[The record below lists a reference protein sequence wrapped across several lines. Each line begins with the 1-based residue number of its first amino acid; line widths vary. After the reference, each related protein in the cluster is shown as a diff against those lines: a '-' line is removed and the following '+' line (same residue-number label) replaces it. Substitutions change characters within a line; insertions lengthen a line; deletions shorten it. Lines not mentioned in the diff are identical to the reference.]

1 MTKKVFG
8 GYVFALAA
16 SLGLVIASVILG
28 HEGFAFKADIGSGE
42 SFSYTV
48 LASEIPNGS
57 KTRTFVNG
65 SGLSTGTLSFSS
77 SQNGS
82 SFVLEGTAKTEAHM
96 IFTQTVNT
104 NFTFTMLTLDGLN
117 ASVDSGYI
125 VWQGVESSQTA
136 TVSFAAI
143 GGLSPEANM
152 LSAPTSEH
160 PTYKFKGFDL
170 VANSQLVFSSLS
182 IVFTCD

>member
-8 GYVFALAA
+8 GYIFALAA

-48 LASEIPNGS
+48 LASEIPSGS

-82 SFVLEGTAKTEAHM
+82 SFVLEAEEHM
-96 IFTQTVNT
+96 IFTQTANT
-104 NFTFTMLTLDGLN
+104 NFSFFMLTLDGIQNTVETWNIL
-117 ASVDSGYI
+117 
-125 VWQGVESSQTA
+125 WQGPESSQNT
-136 TVSFAAI
+136 TVYS
-143 GGLSPEANM
+143 GTVGTLSSKANT
-152 LSAPTSEH
+152 LFAPTSEVS
-160 PTYKFKGFDL
+160 YKLKGFDL
-170 VANSQLVFSSLS
+170 NVSSQLVFSSLS